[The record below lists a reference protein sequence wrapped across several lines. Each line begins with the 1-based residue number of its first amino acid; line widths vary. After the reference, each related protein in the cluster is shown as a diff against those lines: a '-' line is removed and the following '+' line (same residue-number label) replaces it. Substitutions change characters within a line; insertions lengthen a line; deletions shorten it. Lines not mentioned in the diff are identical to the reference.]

1 MDTTVDEIA
10 DGIYRIS
17 TWVPDIAP
25 PEGMTFNQFLID
37 AEQPLLFHTGPRAM
51 FPLVSE
57 AVARVR
63 PVADLRWIA
72 AGHLESDECGSMNQF
87 LAAAPG
93 AEFAHGSVG
102 CAVSFN
108 DLCDRPPRPLADGEV
123 IDLGGKR
130 VRHLDTPHV
139 PHNWEARVLYEE
151 TTGTLLCG
159 DLFSHL
165 GRTAP
170 LTTDDIVERAMT
182 FEAAFKCSSLSPS
195 LPVVIDELAAL
206 EPATL
211 AIMHGAS
218 FQGDGG
224 AALRVL
230 GDEYDRR
237 YLGAGV
243 V

>member
-1 MDTTVDEIA
+1 METSTHEIA
-10 DGIYRIS
+10 ERIYRLS
-17 TWVPDIAP
+17 TCVETGAP
-25 PEGMTFNQFLID
+25 GGFTFNQFLID
-37 AEQPLLFHTGPRAM
+37 ADEPLLFHTGPRRM
-51 FPLVSE
+51 FPLVSA
-57 AVARVR
+57 AVARIVPLAR
-63 PVADLRWIA
+63 LRFIA
-72 AGHLESDECGSMNQF
+72 FGHVESDECGSMNEF
-87 LAAAPG
+87 LAAAPH
-93 AEFAHGSVG
+93 AEVAHGALG
-102 CAVSFN
+102 CMVSLD
-108 DLCDRPPRPLADGEV
+108 DLCARPPRKLADGEV
-123 IDLGGKR
+123 IELGGKR
-130 VRHLDTPHV
+130 VRHLDTPHI

-170 LTTDDIVERAMT
+170 LTTDDIVEPAMT

-230 GDEYDRR
+230 GEEYDRR